1 VNVNARRSNGE
12 HNLFPFD
19 SKIAVKLQCVPIT
32 PDLVERVLGV
42 AWLQVDAAG
51 VGMAAKLRLKC
62 SGNEPGRFCGTFG
75 GTPDLAARRGDMHV
89 SWVAFPNDAEEQCS
103 PHRFATPARH
113 AYRHQQNN
121 HRNGST
127 SRRFGVTVPFG
138 MSLIATNIQVCD
150 KSF

>member
-1 VNVNARRSNGE
+1 
-12 HNLFPFD
+12 
-19 SKIAVKLQCVPIT
+19 
-32 PDLVERVLGV
+32 
-42 AWLQVDAAG
+42 
-51 VGMAAKLRLKC
+51 
-62 SGNEPGRFCGTFG
+62 
-75 GTPDLAARRGDMHV
+75 MHV

-113 AYRHQQNN
+113 AYHQQNV
-121 HRNGST
+121 HRGGST